1 MKTLL
6 ELMKVKITVA
16 VTFTTAVG
24 YVLARGRFDAGLLL
38 PLLGLFLQA
47 GGAAALNHVQ
57 EADID
62 GRVPRTA
69 TRPIPSGRISRPGAL
84 AVALGLLALGSALL
98 WWGSGW
104 LPMAIGLATAVLY
117 NGIYTPLKRRTPFA
131 VLPGSLIG
139 ALPPLAG
146 WVAGGGWPQ
155 DLTIHQVAFFF
166 FIWQVPHFWLL
177 LLFHERAYRENG
189 LPSLFDRFE
198 KRQILRLTFSWT
210 AATAIAGL
218 LMPLFRAV
226 RHDLTGWLIA
236 LCATALIVLAARW
249 LGAGF
254 RPAAAQEEAAEE
266 AGGAR
271 PPASTTEPT
280 VEEAGGRVFIRC
292 FMAINCYALF
302 VMLALILDR
311 VA

>member
-6 ELMKVKITVA
+6 ELMKVKITAA

-24 YVLARGRFDAGLLL
+24 YVLARGTFDADVAA

-47 GGAAALNHVQ
+47 AGAAALNHAQ
-57 EADID
+57 EADVD
-62 GRVPRTA
+62 ALVPRTA
-69 TRPIPSGRISRPGAL
+69 QRPIPSGRISRGGVVLWATT
-84 AVALGLLALGSALL
+84 LLTLGSVVL
-98 WWGSGW
+98 WMGAGW
-104 LPMAIGLATAVLY
+104 LPMAIGLVTAVLY

-131 VLPGSLIG
+131 VLPGSFIG

-146 WVAGGGWPQ
+146 WVAGGGWLQ

-198 KRQILRLTFSWT
+198 KRQILRLTFAWT
-210 AATAIAGL
+210 SATAIAGL
-218 LMPLFRAV
+218 MMPLFRAV
-226 RHDLTGWLIA
+226 RHDVTGWLIA
-236 LCATALIVLAARW
+236 LSALLLMGAAARW

-254 RPAAAQEEAAEE
+254 M
-266 AGGAR
+266 
-271 PPASTTEPT
+271 ASTTEA
-280 VEEAGGRVFIRC
+280 VADERGRKVFIRC
-292 FMAINCYALF
+292 FAAVNSYALF
-302 VMLALILDR
+302 VMIALIVDR
-311 VA
+311 LSS

>member
-1 MKTLL
+1 
-6 ELMKVKITVA
+6 MKVNITIA
-16 VTFTTAVG
+16 VTFTSAVG

-38 PLLGLFLQA
+38 PLAGLFFQA
-47 GGAAALNHVQ
+47 AGAAALNQVQ
-57 EADID
+57 EAALD

-69 TRPIPSGRISRPGAL
+69 SRPIPSGRIDRGAALALALALLAAGSVLLRLGGPGAL
-84 AVALGLLALGSALL
+84 
-98 WWGSGW
+98 
-104 LPMAIGLATAVLY
+104 PMTIGLATAALY
-117 NGIYTPLKRRTPFA
+117 NGVYTPLKSVTPFA

-189 LPSLFDRFE
+189 LPSLFDRFDQ
-198 KRQILRLTFSWT
+198 RQVLRLTFMWT
-210 AATAIAGL
+210 AATAVAGL

-226 RHDLTGWLIA
+226 RHGATGWLIA
-236 LCATALIVLAARW
+236 AAALGLLALAGRW

-254 RPAAAQEEAAEE
+254 RAAAPSG
-266 AGGAR
+266 AGSPFR
-271 PPASTTEPT
+271 
-280 VEEAGGRVFIRC
+280 RC
-292 FMAINCYALF
+292 FMAINSYALL
-302 VMLALILDR
+302 VMLALLVDR
-311 VA
+311 LA